1 MLSIFSTSKAW
12 ALVAIV
18 LVSMIVLAFVECQW
32 HTVTHDQMQDSP
44 AGHQRAP
51 ASQTMLDL
59 LCLVA
64 ALPLAVSLAPL
75 SLIMPYAMALVWH
88 PNEFAEPPFIPPEDL
103 P

>member
-32 HTVTHDQMQDSP
+32 HTVTHDQRQDSP

-51 ASQTMLDL
+51 ASQTTLDL
-59 LCLVA
+59 LCVVA
-64 ALPLAVSLAPL
+64 ALPLAVSLAPFPL
-75 SLIMPYAMALVWH
+75 VMSYAMVLVWH
-88 PNEFAEPPFIPPEDL
+88 PNAFAEPPFIPPEDL
-103 P
+103 L

>member
-1 MLSIFSTSKAW
+1 MLSIFATSKAW

-18 LVSMIVLAFVECQW
+18 RAGTSVLAFVECQW

-44 AGHQRAP
+44 AGPQRAP
-51 ASQTMLDL
+51 ASQTTFDL
-59 LCLVA
+59 LCLVV
-64 ALPLAVSLAPL
+64 ALPLAVSLGPF